1 MKAVVLFILLQVSI
15 YCQPAEF
22 YSLGGRYNEFTQ
34 STTWTPYQTLDLT
47 QPLIYLSIIQTKTG
61 KVVLFV
67 NAQYVGNDWV
77 FMKDIILLAGNEPMT
92 FKLESFTRKV
102 LSNGN
107 VFEHG
112 AHPIGTDENK
122 IAFLKRLATS
132 GKVRVRYDGKYIH
145 DKNLNPEEI
154 RLISKYIT
162 AYDQYLTNHKT
173 AEPSKRLTP
182 ENNVLIGAIGFFATI
197 LIVAWF
203 LIRDKR
209 KQQRLKDEY
218 FNRNSS

>member
-154 RLISKYIT
+154 RLIAKYISS
-162 AYDQYLTNHKT
+162 YDTYLTNHKT
-173 AEPSKRLTP
+173 VEPLKKYTP
-182 ENNVLIGAIGFFATI
+182 EKDVLIGAIGFSVTSIGTI
-197 LIVAWF
+197 VYL
-203 LIRDKR
+203 LYNKR
-209 KQQRLKDEY
+209 KQQKLKDEY
-218 FNRNSS
+218 FKRHST